1 MTEQIKRVSELPTT
15 TSTDG
20 LYTLGVDVKNEGVK
34 IPLGD
39 LLGKINDTTSTLA
52 TAIDEEEEGR
62 RQADSKLRESI
73 NTEIAGRKAAD
84 LTKKNNDYVV
94 SVDIVSGY
102 VPMSDGN
109 SYLLLDVD
117 WETLADV
124 IRNGNCDIVVA
135 DTHFNYKLEHVWVT
149 EEGRPYGNKL
159 LADNRIVRVRTFED
173 TNGYL
178 RVVYDSIESDALRK
192 TPQVLSESEQQTA
205 RANIGAQG
213 ALRTSADLALRDDV
227 LSLTEM
233 AKKRLFIDLWNQAAG
248 DYGRYNEETG
258 FFELYEIYDIGWDE
272 ALLIYRISGQW
283 DLYSFSYNVDAY
295 VAGYGRNIRVLLP
308 FVTGSNGEAGF
319 TADTRMHNETLQY
332 LAFCRKP
339 YPWYYLYFSVN
350 VHGFRFPQ
358 LKKIYDT
365 RVIIQNVAA
374 NSIHVFNV
382 PNLVY
387 AKFKFANS
395 NYATI
400 YFRANLDYECTNYLF
415 TEIPTQNANGQCVI
429 KLAANMYN
437 RLSGTA
443 TDYASSGG
451 TKEEWM
457 ALADLAAGKNITLAT
472 E

>member
-1 MTEQIKRVSELPTT
+1 MTQQIKRVSELPTT

-20 LYTLGVDVKNEGVK
+20 LYTLGVDAKNEGVK

-39 LLGKINDTTSTLA
+39 LLGKINDTTSTLD
-52 TAIDEEEEGR
+52 TA
-62 RQADSKLRESI
+62 I

-135 DTHFNYKLEHVWVT
+135 DTHFNYKLEHVWIT
-149 EEGRPYGNKL
+149 EDGMPYGNKL
-159 LADNRIVRVRTFED
+159 LSDNRIIRVRTFED

-205 RANIGAQG
+205 RENIGAQG
-213 ALRTSADLALRDDV
+213 QLRTSADLALSSGNV

-248 DYGRYNEETG
+248 DFGRYNEDTG
-258 FFELYEIYDIGWDE
+258 YFELYEIYDIGWDE
-272 ALLIYRISGQW
+272 ALLIYRISGGW
-283 DLYSFSYNVDAY
+283 DYYNVNYYWSGWGANYGFNPRAY
-295 VAGYGRNIRVLLP
+295 LP
-308 FVTGSNGEAGF
+308 LNSAYNGEDGVNVGSQ
-319 TADTRMHNETLQY
+319 MHNDSIEYLSLCRSETKDARSII
-332 LAFCRKP
+332 LAIMT
-339 YPWYYLYFSVN
+339 
-350 VHGFRFPQ
+350 HGFRFGK
-358 LKKIYDT
+358 LKKIYG
-365 RVIIQNVAA
+365 IIQINTVVNNNQNIFAM
-374 NSIHVFNV
+374 
-382 PNLVY
+382 PKLVY
-387 AKFKFANS
+387 GKFKFTRND
-395 NYATI
+395 YKII
-400 YFRANLDYECTNYLF
+400 YFRAPLLDYASTSFLF
-415 TEIPTQNANGQCVI
+415 TGIPKQNANGQCVF
-429 KLAANMYN
+429 KLAVNMYN

-443 TDYASSGG
+443 TDYDISGG
-451 TKEEWM
+451 TKAEWM
-457 ALADLAAGKNITLAT
+457 AIADLAASKNITLAT